1 MNAVMAWCA
10 FAGSWLLF
18 AGPVYQASLELQEE
32 GLERER
38 IEQVTA
44 GVPKPAPISG
54 WWWLL
59 PPVRF
64 ELGRRRSAE
73 YRRRTMAAI
82 GPEDMADLVRYLN
95 KALGWLLVGLGGLLL
110 AINETWEIR
119 ERYDWP
125 IAVFAVT
132 CVLVAG
138 LCALYPAVAD
148 ARARRL
154 LGRES

>member
-1 MNAVMAWCA
+1 MDAVIAWCA
-10 FAGSWLLF
+10 FTGSWLLF
-18 AGPVYQASLELQEE
+18 AGPVYQASLELREE

-38 IEQVTA
+38 IEELTA
-44 GVPKPAPISG
+44 GVAKPAPISA

-82 GPEDMADLVRYLN
+82 GPDDLAALVRFLN
-95 KALGWLLVGLGGLLL
+95 KAFGGLLL
-110 AINETWEIR
+110 AVNETWLLR

-125 IAVFAVT
+125 IGVFVVICVFAAAVG
-132 CVLVAG
+132 A
-138 LCALYPAVAD
+138 AYPAIGA

-154 LGRES
+154 LDHPS